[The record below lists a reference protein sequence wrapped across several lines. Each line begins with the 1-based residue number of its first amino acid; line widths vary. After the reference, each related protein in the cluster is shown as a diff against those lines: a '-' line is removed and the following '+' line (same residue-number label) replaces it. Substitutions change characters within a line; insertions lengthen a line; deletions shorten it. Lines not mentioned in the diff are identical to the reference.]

1 MTDYPAGR
9 IAAIAEAFSAL
20 YKLVLYLRGEQGCSW
35 DRAQSLKSMHECLRE
50 ETLELGEEIEK
61 NDREGIRE
69 EWGDVLFILLMLAVI
84 GEQTGCFDSEKAMR
98 SVEAKMIRRHPH
110 VFGSSDVDAA
120 DDVIEQWDAIK
131 AKEKSKEPPSLMD
144 DIPLLY
150 SAIKRADH
158 VQKAAAAAGFDWP
171 DCDGVL
177 GKIEEELRELRR
189 AMASENAAEAGAEL
203 GDLLFSCVNLARFEH
218 MDAETL
224 LSKTVDKFV
233 DRFRFVESELRN
245 MGKSPD
251 EATLEEMDAIWE
263 KSKTDHP

>member
-9 IAAIAEAFSAL
+9 ISAIAEAFSAL
-20 YKLVLYLRGEQGCSW
+20 YKLVLYLRGEQGCPW

-189 AMASENAAEAGAEL
+189 AMASGNAAEAGAEL